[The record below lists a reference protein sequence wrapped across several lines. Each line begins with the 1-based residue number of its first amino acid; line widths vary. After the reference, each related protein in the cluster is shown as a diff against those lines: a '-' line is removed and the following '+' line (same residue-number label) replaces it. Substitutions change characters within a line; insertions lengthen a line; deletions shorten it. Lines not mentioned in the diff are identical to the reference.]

1 MVFEKTFSYWWS
13 VAQESPESARADPKS
28 SLAGR
33 GAAFALDRTN
43 SRTMSAVEVFVCSKI
58 RRAWAGSCKETVTH
72 TYIYIYKV
80 YSARDCLSQKILQNF
95 SWNSAG
101 FLMANP
107 FWQDGASPETSP
119 RSPRNRGSA
128 EENLCSSSFGSDAE
142 AMPLDVAIFLSFDQE
157 PASGRHPKSARGVKD
172 QDSFGL

>member
-72 TYIYIYKV
+72 TYIYIKCIQRGTACHKK
-80 YSARDCLSQKILQNF
+80 SCRISLGILQDFLWQIPFGRMEHLQKLPLEVHGIEVQPRRICARVRLALMPKRCLWMWQF
-95 SWNSAG
+95 SCR
-101 FLMANP
+101 LI
-107 FWQDGASPETSP
+107 
-119 RSPRNRGSA
+119 RSPPRVGIQKVHV
-128 EENLCSSSFGSDAE
+128 E
-142 AMPLDVAIFLSFDQE
+142 
-157 PASGRHPKSARGVKD
+157 
-172 QDSFGL
+172 